1 MSPWSRS
8 SRGSAWVMVW
18 AANDWLGRVLR
29 PVWASTTSAAVCLR
43 RSSVCCR
50 RCSALL
56 SCAVS
61 LAIRGGGMGEGTGG
75 DAGMDF
81 REQFLEA
88 AADGPVEQMFVG
100 VAASFFDGRGRSEH
114 DGLEET

>member
-1 MSPWSRS
+1 MP
-8 SRGSAWVMVW
+8 VC
-18 AANDWLGRVLR
+18 VL
-29 PVWASTTSAAVCLR
+29 TTSAAVCLR

-61 LAIRGGGMGEGTGG
+61 LAIRVGGIGEGAGG

-88 AADGPVEQMFVG
+88 TTDGPVKQVLVG
-100 VAASFFDGRGRSEH
+100 IAASFLHGRGRSEH
-114 DGLEET
+114 DRLKEMDVLLPECFLV